1 MQTGDWDRAVFHVV
15 DSLAIGGAERMVVDI
30 ANGLAARGW
39 RVHLVATRSSG
50 PLADELDDRVSLH
63 RLNRRSRFDLGGVR
77 RFRAL
82 IRRHRPAVVHA
93 HGWSTLQFTT
103 VALVAVRR
111 APALVFHDHR
121 SRGLA
126 PLGWTYRASVWPSVR
141 AYLAVDESQLSRL
154 PRARRHPLRMLVPNG
169 SVLDR
174 FDRKQTYTVGTT
186 RRLVMVANLRLEKA
200 HPVLFEALALLASR
214 GLRVHTDLLGATDDD
229 AYLSTCLERL
239 EELGLRESVRIAGAS
254 DTIGSALAGY
264 DLGVL
269 TSTSESGPVALIEY
283 LAAGLPFVVT
293 DVGNVPQSLPTPLR
307 RWVVRPNDPVALAD
321 LVEEALSRPEEDR
334 RGDAELGIRFA
345 HDSYSI
351 NRTLNDVETAYHRL
365 LSR

>member
-1 MQTGDWDRAVFHVV
+1 
-15 DSLAIGGAERMVVDI
+15 
-30 ANGLAARGW
+30 
-39 RVHLVATRSSG
+39 
-50 PLADELDDRVSLH
+50 
-63 RLNRRSRFDLGGVR
+63 
-77 RFRAL
+77 
-82 IRRHRPAVVHA
+82 
-93 HGWSTLQFTT
+93 
-103 VALVAVRR
+103 
-111 APALVFHDHR
+111 
-121 SRGLA
+121 
-126 PLGWTYRASVWPSVR
+126 
-141 AYLAVDESQLSRL
+141 
-154 PRARRHPLRMLVPNG
+154 MLVPNG